1 VQIIQ
6 TREGQKLAA
15 AEMYGQFLPLL
26 LLSVLENAATCHKL
40 PISEASCGTEATAIS
55 TKATPHRM

>member
-6 TREGQKLAA
+6 TREEQKLAA
-15 AEMYGQFLPLL
+15 AERRGQFLLSFLL
-26 LLSVLENAATCHKL
+26 WILENATTCYKL